1 MKALKDLGLNV
12 VRGVVTTEGPN
23 LRKKRF
29 LVTRMYTLYSILV
42 VLNHAGLC
50 PSLLATLSWNLS

>member
-1 MKALKDLGLNV
+1 MKAIKDLGLNV

-23 LRKKRF
+23 LRKKKF

-42 VLNHAGLC
+42 VLNQDGLC
-50 PSLLATLSWNLS
+50 SSLLATLSRNLC